1 VFDRLQIDTKP
12 VIEYVFSQNTN
23 QVSLTCTGGAMP
35 YDLIIRNGKV
45 IDGSGIPGFHG
56 DVAISGGCIVEIGH
70 VSGDARRV
78 LDADGLVVSPGII
91 DNHTHYDAQV
101 TWDPLCTFSCY
112 HGATTVVIGNCSLAL
127 APAHEED
134 REMLASVLSH
144 VEAIPLEAI
153 RAGVTWSWETIP
165 QYLDALD
172 RRLGINVASLIG
184 HSAVRRYVMGEASQE
199 RHATDAEV
207 AAMKAIVR
215 EGMDAGAVGVS
226 FERNLRH
233 FDWNGRLAPTNLASD
248 AEIFAVAGVVDEVG
262 RGVIQF
268 GGDRKLS
275 ARVATSSRQ
284 PVFCGNITQQ
294 AVAPDRWREQ
304 LAEAENMMRQ
314 GYRAY
319 QFVMPRPGDLRYTLK
334 TAQHFD
340 ALPSWKSVML
350 LPLEKRK
357 QAFRDPEVRA
367 RLHLEAV
374 ETPNNPSR
382 AGDFTRR
389 WDLQFVFRPA
399 LTKNQ
404 HLKGK
409 SVAEVA
415 REQGRDVLD
424 AFLDLALEED
434 LETEFERREVNSD
447 EAAMTALLTSPY
459 TVIGQSDG
467 GAHVVFRTDY
477 SYSTYFLSHWV
488 RERQI
493 MSFEEA
499 IRKLTFV
506 PASLFG
512 LFDRGLVRPGMV
524 ADLMVFDPET
534 ISPLE
539 PGEAR
544 DLPGGATRRKQLAQ
558 GIEWT
563 VVNGQVLLER
573 GQHTG
578 VYAGKVARNLSS
590 AQAMAASRRTA

>member
-1 VFDRLQIDTKP
+1 M
-12 VIEYVFSQNTN
+12 S
-23 QVSLTCTGGAMP
+23 
-35 YDLIIRNGKV
+35 YDLIVRNGKI
-45 IDGSGIPGFHG
+45 IDGSGIPGFHA
-56 DVAISGGCIVEIGH
+56 DVAVSGGRIVEIGQ

-78 LDADGLVVSPGII
+78 LDADGLAVAPGII

-112 HGATTVVIGNCSLAL
+112 HGVTTVVMGNCSLAM

-134 REMLASVLSH
+134 REVLANVLSH

-153 RAGVTWSWETIP
+153 RAGVKWSWETIP

-172 RRLGINVASLIG
+172 QRLGINVASLIG

-215 EGMDAGAVGVS
+215 EGIEAGAVGVS

-233 FDWNGRLAPTNLASD
+233 FDWNGRLAPTNVASD

-268 GGDRKLS
+268 GGDRKLG
-275 ARVATSSRQ
+275 AQVAKTSRC
-284 PVFCGNITQQ
+284 PVFYGNITQQ
-294 AVAPDRWREQ
+294 TVAPNRWREQ
-304 LAEAENMMRQ
+304 LTEAENMMRQ
-314 GYRAY
+314 GHRAY

-340 ALPSWKSVML
+340 AMANWKSVML
-350 LPLEKRK
+350 LPLEQRK
-357 QAFRDPEVRA
+357 QAFRDPETRA

-374 ETPNNPSR
+374 ETPNNPNHP
-382 AGDFTRR
+382 GDFTRR

-399 LTKNQ
+399 LPKNQ

-409 SVAEVA
+409 SMAEIA
-415 REQGRDVLD
+415 KEQGKDVLD
-424 AFLDLALEED
+424 AFLDLALEEN
-434 LETEFERREVNSD
+434 LETEFERHEVNSD

-459 TVIGQSDG
+459 TIIGQSDG

-477 SYSTYFLSHWV
+477 SYSTYLLSHWV
-488 RERQI
+488 RERGI
-493 MSFEEA
+493 MPLEEA

-512 LFDRGLVRPGMV
+512 LYNRGLVRPGMA

-534 ISPLE
+534 IAPLE
-539 PGEAR
+539 PGEAQ
-544 DLPGGATRRKQLAQ
+544 DLPGGAKRRKQLAQ
-558 GIEWT
+558 GIEYT
-563 VVNGQVLLER
+563 VVNGEVLLEK
-573 GQHTG
+573 GKHTG
-578 VYAGKVARNLSS
+578 AYPGKVARNLSR
-590 AQAMAASRRTA
+590 A

>member
-1 VFDRLQIDTKP
+1 M
-12 VIEYVFSQNTN
+12 
-23 QVSLTCTGGAMP
+23 A

-45 IDGSGIPGFHG
+45 IDGSGIPGFYG
-56 DVAISGGCIVEIGH
+56 DVGISGNRIVEIGQ

-78 LDADGLVVSPGII
+78 LDADGLVVAPGII

-127 APAHEED
+127 APAHQED
-134 REMLASVLSH
+134 REMLAGVLSH

-165 QYLDALD
+165 EYLNALD
-172 RRLGINVASLIG
+172 QRLGVNVASLIG

-199 RHATDAEV
+199 RHATDNEV

-215 EGMDAGAVGVS
+215 EGIEAGAVGVS
-226 FERNLRH
+226 FERNMRH
-233 FDWNGRLAPTNLASD
+233 FDWDGRLAPTNLAAD
-248 AEIFAVAGVVDEVG
+248 AEIFAVAGVIDEVG

-268 GGDRKLS
+268 GGDRKLGAQV
-275 ARVATSSRQ
+275 ARTSRC
-284 PVFCGNITQQ
+284 PVFYGNITQQ

-314 GYRAY
+314 GHRSY

-340 ALPSWKSVML
+340 ALPTWKNVML

-357 QAFRDPEVRA
+357 EVFRDPEVRA
-367 RLHLEAV
+367 KLHVEAV
-374 ETPNNPSR
+374 ETPRDPNR
-382 AGDFTRR
+382 VGEFTRR

-399 LTKNQ
+399 LPKNQ

-409 SVAEVA
+409 SVAEIA

-424 AFLDLALEED
+424 VFLDLSLEED

-477 SYSTYFLSHWV
+477 SYSTYLLSHWV
-488 RERQI
+488 REKGI
-493 MSFEEA
+493 MSLEDA

-512 LFDRGLVRPGMV
+512 LFDRGLVRPGMA
-524 ADLMVFDPET
+524 ADLMVFDPAT
-534 ISPLE
+534 VGPLE
-539 PGEAR
+539 PGEAH
-544 DLPGGATRRKQLAQ
+544 DLPGGARRRKQLAQ

-563 VVNGQVLLER
+563 VVNGQVLIEK
-573 GQHTG
+573 GEHTG
-578 VYAGKVARNLSS
+578 VYPGKVARNLSP
-590 AQAMAASRRTA
+590 AQAKANGQMTR

>member
-1 VFDRLQIDTKP
+1 M
-12 VIEYVFSQNTN
+12 S
-23 QVSLTCTGGAMP
+23 
-35 YDLIIRNGKV
+35 YDLIVRNGKI
-45 IDGSGIPGFHG
+45 IDGSGIPGFHA
-56 DVAISGGCIVEIGH
+56 DVAVSAGRIVEIGQ

-78 LDADGLVVSPGII
+78 VDADGLVVAPGII

-112 HGATTVVIGNCSLAL
+112 HGITTVVMGNCSLAL

-134 REMLASVLSH
+134 REVLANVLSH

-153 RAGVTWSWETIP
+153 RAGVKWSWETIP

-172 RRLGINVASLIG
+172 QRLGINVASLIG

-215 EGMDAGAVGVS
+215 EGIEAGAVGVS

-233 FDWNGRLAPTNLASD
+233 FDWNGRLAPTNVASD

-268 GGDRKLS
+268 GGDRKLG
-275 ARVATSSRQ
+275 AQVAKTSRC
-284 PVFCGNITQQ
+284 PVFYGNITQQ
-294 AVAPDRWREQ
+294 TVAPNRWREQ
-304 LAEAENMMRQ
+304 LTEAENMMRQ
-314 GYRAY
+314 GHRAY

-340 ALPSWKSVML
+340 AMPNWKSVML
-350 LPLEKRK
+350 LPLEQRK
-357 QAFRDPEVRA
+357 QAFQDPETRA
-367 RLHLEAV
+367 RLHVEAV
-374 ETPNNPSR
+374 ETPNNPNHP
-382 AGDFTRR
+382 GDFTRR

-399 LTKNQ
+399 LPKNQ

-409 SVAEVA
+409 SMAEIA
-415 REQGRDVLD
+415 QEQGKDVLD
-424 AFLDLALEED
+424 TFLDLALEEN
-434 LETEFERREVNSD
+434 LETEFERHEVNSD

-459 TVIGQSDG
+459 TIIGQSDG

-477 SYSTYFLSHWV
+477 SYSTYLLSHWV
-488 RERQI
+488 RERGI
-493 MSFEEA
+493 MPLEEA

-512 LFDRGLVRPGMV
+512 LYNRGLLRPGMA
-524 ADLMVFDPET
+524 ADLMIFDPAT
-534 ISPLE
+534 IAPLE
-539 PGEAR
+539 PGEAQ
-544 DLPGGATRRKQLAQ
+544 DLPGGAKRRKQLAQ

-563 VVNGQVLLER
+563 VVNGQVLLEK
-573 GQHTG
+573 GKHTG
-578 VYAGKVARNLSS
+578 AYPGKVARNLSR
-590 AQAMAASRRTA
+590 A

>member
-1 VFDRLQIDTKP
+1 
-12 VIEYVFSQNTN
+12 
-23 QVSLTCTGGAMP
+23 MP
-35 YDLIIRNGKV
+35 YDLLIRNGKV
-45 IDGSGIPGFHG
+45 LDGSGIPGFYA
-56 DVAISGGCIVEIGH
+56 DVAVSGGRIVEIGQ
-70 VSGDARRV
+70 VSGHARRV
-78 LDADGLVVSPGII
+78 LDADGLVVAPGII

-101 TWDPLCTFSCY
+101 TWDPLCTYSCF

-127 APAHEED
+127 APAHQED

-153 RAGVTWSWETIP
+153 RTGVTWSWETIP

-172 RRLGINVASLIG
+172 QRLGVNVASLIG

-199 RHATDAEV
+199 RQATDDEV

-215 EGMDAGAVGVS
+215 EGIEAGAVGVS

-248 AEIFAVAGVVDEVG
+248 AEIFAVARVVDEVG

-268 GGDRKLS
+268 GGDRELG
-275 ARVATSSRQ
+275 AEVAKVIRR
-284 PVFCGNITQQ
+284 PVFYGNITQQ
-294 AVAPDRWREQ
+294 AVAPDRWRDR
-304 LAEAENMMRQ
+304 LAEAESLMRQ
-314 GYRAY
+314 GHRAY

-340 ALPSWKSVML
+340 AMPAWKSVML
-350 LPLEKRK
+350 LSLDKRK
-357 QAFRDPEVRA
+357 EAFRDPETRA

-374 ETPNNPSR
+374 ETPLDPSR
-382 AGDFTRR
+382 VGDFTRR
-389 WDLQFVFRPA
+389 WDLQFVFCPA
-399 LTKNQ
+399 LPKNQ
-404 HLKGK
+404 RLKGK
-409 SVAEVA
+409 SVAEIA
-415 REQGRDVLD
+415 REQGKDVLD
-424 AFLDLALEED
+424 VFLDLALEED

-477 SYSTYFLSHWV
+477 SYSTYLLSHWV
-488 RERQI
+488 RERGI
-493 MSFEEA
+493 MSLEEA

-512 LFDRGLVRPGMV
+512 LFDRGLVRPGMA
-524 ADLMVFDPET
+524 ADLMVFDPAT
-534 ISPLE
+534 VGPLE
-539 PGEAR
+539 PGEAH
-544 DLPGGATRRKQLAQ
+544 DLPGGARRRKQLAR

-563 VVNGQVLLER
+563 VVNGQVLIER
-573 GQHTG
+573 GEHAG
-578 VYAGKVARNLSS
+578 VYPGKVARNHAVA
-590 AQAMAASRRTA
+590 AQL

>member
-1 VFDRLQIDTKP
+1 M
-12 VIEYVFSQNTN
+12 
-23 QVSLTCTGGAMP
+23 A

-56 DVAISGGCIVEIGH
+56 DVAISGGRIVEVGK
-70 VSGDARRV
+70 VNGEARQV
-78 LDADGLVVSPGII
+78 LNADGLVVAPGII

-101 TWDPLCTFSCY
+101 TWDPLCTYSCY
-112 HGATTVVIGNCSLAL
+112 HGITTAVMGNCSLAM
-127 APAHEED
+127 APAHRED
-134 REMLASVLSH
+134 REMLSGVLSH

-153 RAGVTWSWETIP
+153 QAGVDWSWETIP
-165 QYLDALD
+165 EYLNALD
-172 RRLGINVASLIG
+172 RRLGINVAALIG

-199 RHATDAEV
+199 RHATDDEV

-215 EGMDAGAVGVS
+215 EGLEAGAVGIS

-233 FDWNGRLAPTNLASD
+233 FDWNGRLAPTNLASEE
-248 AEIFAVAGVVDEVG
+248 EIFAVAAVADEVG

-268 GGDRKLS
+268 GGDRSISTRLAK
-275 ARVATSSRQ
+275 ASRR
-284 PVFCGNITQQ
+284 PVFYGNITQQ
-294 AVAPDRWREQ
+294 AVAPDKWRKQ
-304 LAEAENMMRQ
+304 LGEAEHLMRQ

-340 ALPSWKSVML
+340 AMATWKNVML
-350 LPLEKRK
+350 LPLDLRT
-357 QAFRDPEVRA
+357 QAFRDPETRA
-367 RLHLEAV
+367 KLHREAV
-374 ETPNNPSR
+374 ETPMDTNR

-389 WDLQFVFRPA
+389 WDLQFVFKPA
-399 LTKNQ
+399 LAKNQ

-409 SVAEVA
+409 SVAEIA

-424 AFLDLALEED
+424 AFLDLSLEEN
-434 LETEFERREVNSD
+434 LETEFERHEVNSD

-477 SYSTYFLSHWV
+477 SYSTYLLSHWV
-488 RERQI
+488 REKEI
-493 MSFEEA
+493 MSLEDA

-512 LFDRGLVRPGMV
+512 FSDRGLVRPGLA
-524 ADLMVFDPET
+524 ADLMVFDPDT
-534 ISPLE
+534 IGPLE
-539 PGEAR
+539 PGEAH
-544 DLPGGATRRKQLAQ
+544 DLPGGARRRKQLAK

-563 VVNGQVLLER
+563 LVNGQVLIEK
-573 GQHTG
+573 GEHTG
-578 VYAGKVARNLSS
+578 VFPGKVARS
-590 AQAMAASRRTA
+590 ASA

>member
-1 VFDRLQIDTKP
+1 
-12 VIEYVFSQNTN
+12 
-23 QVSLTCTGGAMP
+23 MP
-35 YDLIIRNGKV
+35 YDLIIRNGKI

-56 DVAISGGCIVEIGH
+56 DVAISGGCIAEIGQ

-78 LDADGLVVSPGII
+78 LDADGLVVAPGII

-134 REMLASVLSH
+134 REMLAGVLSH

-153 RAGVTWSWETIP
+153 RTGVRWTWETIP
-165 QYLDALD
+165 QYLNVLD
-172 RRLGINVASLIG
+172 RRLGINVASLVG

-199 RHATDAEV
+199 RQATDDEV

-215 EGMDAGAVGVS
+215 EGIEAGAVGVS

-268 GGDRKLS
+268 GGDRNLG
-275 ARVATSSRQ
+275 ARVAKASRC
-284 PVFCGNITQQ
+284 PVFYGNITQQ
-294 AVAPDRWREQ
+294 TVAPDRWREQ
-304 LAEAENMMRQ
+304 LTQAENMMRQ
-314 GYRAY
+314 GHRAY

-340 ALPSWKSVML
+340 ALPTWKSVML

-374 ETPNNPSR
+374 ETPLDPTR

-399 LTKNQ
+399 LPKHQ

-409 SVAEVA
+409 SVAEIA
-415 REQGRDVLD
+415 REQDKDVLD
-424 AFLDLALEED
+424 VFLDLSLEEN

-477 SYSTYFLSHWV
+477 SYSTYLLSHWV
-488 RERQI
+488 RDRGI
-493 MSFEEA
+493 MSLEEA

-512 LFDRGLVRPGMV
+512 LFDRGLVRPGMA

-534 ISPLE
+534 IGPLE
-539 PGEAR
+539 PGEAQ

-563 VVNGQVLLER
+563 MVNGQVLLEK
-573 GQHTG
+573 GEHTG
-578 VYAGKVARNLSS
+578 LYPGKVARSLSRP
-590 AQAMAASRRTA
+590 QAVAASQSTA